1 MNRQQLVI
9 IVAAI
14 AFVVVLFSLP
24 KVLLNKEEKE
34 LENSAEF
41 DKKEQKPSTKS
52 TSKHSDVSFSETEIK
67 KSSSLK
73 LALSTEADLN
83 KKIALLDSISVL
95 YNAKTLYDSSAYF
108 SERALSTYSTI
119 ESWSAIG
126 DACYKA
132 YYFAADDEKA
142 AEWGSKTQEYYKKAL
157 EKKPDLLDMKAR
169 MAMTYTRSANPMQ
182 AALTLREVLEKD
194 PNNEQALLNM
204 GLLSIQSGQHDKAIT
219 RFSKLLSLNPEN
231 WLATFYLGIS
241 YAEKGKKVE
250 AKECFEK
257 VIKNEKQAQIVEAAN
272 EYLKQLSVNP

>member
-9 IVAAI
+9 IVTAV
-14 AFVVVLFSLP
+14 AFVVILFALP

-52 TSKHSDVSFSETEIK
+52 TSKHSDVSFSEAEIQ
-67 KSSSLK
+67 KSKSLK
-73 LALSTEADLN
+73 LALDNEVDLN

-108 SERALSTYSTI
+108 SERALSTYSTV
-119 ESWSAIG
+119 ETWSAIG

-132 YYFAADDEKA
+132 YYFAADDAKA

-157 EKKPDLLDMKAR
+157 EKKPDLLDLKAR

-219 RFSKLLSLNPEN
+219 RFSKLLSLNLEN

-241 YAEKGKKVE
+241 LAEKGKKQE

-257 VIKNEKQAQIVEAAN
+257 VVKNEKQAQIAEAAN